1 MYHSEAK
8 FHSNFFLEI
17 TSGSMALFPLEPR
30 QLWTWL
36 AAWLAS
42 QLRGCSPSRGW
53 RQLQLGSMRTLPPHP
68 LPVLWHEADP
78 RKVRA
83 AFWTVSALWP
93 WAPGSPWKRE
103 PAVWGPVYCTML
115 RFRKEANLLRQAD
128 PGGWRGWVSFHS
140 QGRWK
145 EKSFWRVGPFLSV
158 KPEDK
163 EWGKRKACKDT

>member
-53 RQLQLGSMRTLPPHP
+53 RQLQLGSMRPLPPRP
-68 LPVLWHEADP
+68 LPVLDVEQTPEGSGQGSGRCQRSGPGPPA
-78 RKVRA
+78 
-83 AFWTVSALWP
+83 
-93 WAPGSPWKRE
+93 APGSESWLCGDPRSV
-103 PAVWGPVYCTML
+103 PCY
-115 RFRKEANLLRQAD
+115 RFRKEANLHQAD
-128 PGGWRGWVSFHS
+128 PGGWRG
-140 QGRWK
+140 
-145 EKSFWRVGPFLSV
+145 
-158 KPEDK
+158 
-163 EWGKRKACKDT
+163 